1 VPDLPLD
8 CLKTSSKPTDRGGI
22 QIDHGW
28 DEGEHDT
35 ETTPIHLLSRA
46 RWEQEM
52 ERYKLGSADFEI
64 NPNSDIVVIS

>member
-1 VPDLPLD
+1 MDRM
-8 CLKTSSKPTDRGGI
+8 KTSSNATDRGGI

-35 ETTPIHLLSRA
+35 ETTPILILERS

-52 ERYKLGSADFEI
+52 ERYKLGSADFVM
-64 NPNSDIVVIS
+64 DAKRDVIVIE